1 LQGISISTIDD
12 SAATSTFKFTYRS
25 AENKDLA
32 RISNLVCENLYR
44 NSRKGWFIDKFI
56 RLYRELDTQQELQH
70 RMMSYINRDQNFA
83 RETGSSNRHH
93 SMLVAVDASWS
104 QDNQLNEQLKSPVND
119 KYTENII
126 GFIEIGQVKMQSL
139 ISERWDLTA
148 SSHIITKILIFL

>member
-1 LQGISISTIDD
+1 
-12 SAATSTFKFTYRS
+12 
-25 AENKDLA
+25 
-32 RISNLVCENLYR
+32 
-44 NSRKGWFIDKFI
+44 
-56 RLYRELDTQQELQH
+56 
-70 RMMSYINRDQNFA
+70 
-83 RETGSSNRHH
+83 
-93 SMLVAVDASWS
+93 MLVAVDASWS